1 MKKTALVIA
10 AIVLSATLARAN
22 LIDLTPGG
30 FDLTKPFPTV
40 VQQFFGQYG
49 VRPGT
54 MQNLAGANIVNGQPV
69 WSPFTPFGPPNF
81 GLTLNPSGT
90 GANVGWNL
98 FGTGFRGLF
107 VFVESSRLIANLY
120 AIPGRFQFNGDGF
133 VEIDGTI
140 PILGVTFAGKSAV
153 PDGGSTLMMLGIA
166 VGTVVFAGRRICT

>member
-30 FDLTKPFPTV
+30 FDL
-40 VQQFFGQYG
+40 
-49 VRPGT
+49 
-54 MQNLAGANIVNGQPV
+54 ANIVNGQPV